1 MTKPHSIVAM
11 GRQASA
17 LAGQQGFAQN
27 HSVVAAVTH
36 HGLFISYFLSQGQG
50 AFLEPG
56 VQRLSVP
63 QCSRLL
69 ARIAP
74 IAVGRPY
81 RKHEAAHTISL
92 SGPLPLFNL
101 IFLPLDV
108 AEPVQRKG

>member
-1 MTKPHSIVAM
+1 MSHRRGPRRIS
-11 GRQASA
+11 SA
-17 LAGQQGFAQN
+17 
-27 HSVVAAVTH
+27 
-36 HGLFISYFLSQGQG
+36 
-50 AFLEPG
+50 
-56 VQRLSVP
+56 QRLASLRACFWV

-74 IAVGRPY
+74 IAVGDPTANT
-81 RKHEAAHTISL
+81 KAAHTISL